1 MQKSLWATIATLLAC
16 FIGLIQWGCEKKTTL
31 ETETISVTDQ
41 LGRNVAVPKKIERI
55 AATHHF
61 GGMIVYALG
70 QQEKLVEQAL
80 YGRAAMAMTKIDPAF
95 AARPKLLQGRD
106 MNVEELVALRPQVVF
121 VYASLEESELALLE
135 NAGLPVIA
143 VAGETLEESFE
154 AVKRVADIL
163 GCQDRGE
170 KYLEDC
176 RNLLR
181 MVRERVAE
189 IPKTE
194 RMRVIFAGP
203 KSAYTVATG
212 EMLQTR
218 ILEAAGALN
227 MAADLRGFWAD
238 ISPEQLATWNPDVI
252 FAGSS
257 LDISYGLKEIYQNP
271 QFKTVRAIKEKRVY
285 AFPSNIGW
293 WDYPAPHCVL
303 GVAWAAKTLYP
314 ERFRDLDMVKTA
326 DAFYTKYMG
335 HSFTALGGRL

>member
-163 GCQDRGE
+163 GCQDRGG

-212 EMLQTR
+212 EMLQNR